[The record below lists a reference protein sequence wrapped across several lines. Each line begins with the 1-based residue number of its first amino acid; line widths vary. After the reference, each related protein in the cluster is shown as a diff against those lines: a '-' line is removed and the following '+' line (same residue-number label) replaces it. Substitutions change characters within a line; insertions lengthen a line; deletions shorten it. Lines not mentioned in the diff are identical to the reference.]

1 MSTDSDEDRIPFEPP
16 RRLRPY
22 SPGVHQHLSELRR
35 EMTPAERTLWNWLR
49 DRKLAGLKFR
59 RQYPVGSFVLD
70 FYAPSIRLVVEVDGD
85 VHDLPEMR
93 EYDARRQAW
102 LAGQGMHVL
111 RFTNGEVIDELGDV
125 LERIAT
131 VAEELRSGVA

>member
-1 MSTDSDEDRIPFEPP
+1 MSSDPDDRIPFDPP
-16 RRLRPY
+16 RRLRRY

-59 RQYPVGSFVLD
+59 RQYPIGSFVLD

-93 EYDARRQAW
+93 RCDARRQAW
-102 LAGQGMHVL
+102 LAEQGMHVL
-111 RFTNGEVIDELGDV
+111 RFTNGEVIDELSDV
-125 LERIAT
+125 LEQIAS
-131 VAEELRSGVA
+131 VAEKLRSGTA

>member
-1 MSTDSDEDRIPFEPP
+1 MSTDSDDDPDPFEPP
-16 RRLRPY
+16 RRLRRY
-22 SPGVHQHLSELRR
+22 STGVHQHLSELRR

-111 RFTNGEVIDELGDV
+111 RFTNGEVIDELSDV